1 MQLNSLDVRH
11 LYDNTDSAN
20 RKVVIMSNIRHSN
33 QDMNYY
39 CSAKSD
45 MSIRSIFTGG
55 AAVIPPSL
63 FHSIC
68 TNDQNPGETRDSLTL
83 QKYPVCV
90 RYVSANYVVVE
101 RPPFR
106 VPVRMKYGHSMSRG
120 ARSDKISYEN
130 EIWIPWTV
138 AIIDRNYL
146 NSTNNGEFR
155 SGSSRPVYMFFR
167 SSALTSLDDVMV
179 APYTPNVYADGV
191 ICMGRTA
198 SDAFERIRQ
207 GELNPGSV
215 TDIYNYWMNEY
226 FSGGWNLDLVGH
238 AQSEQYLKLLD
249 SFIKIK
255 EFVKDIDNSY
265 LKRVLFPK
273 YGESIFGDGKSLK
286 FDNYIPDRVHV
297 KLFINVLSHL
307 SLGQTLS
314 YVDSLAS
321 RSQALKARN
330 ITTLGKVLSS
340 IDPSDHEVVNGYNR
354 ATMLEDIEHT
364 YFSRMFAKATSA
376 ASNQLSSHT
385 WAINIEYSVKDF
397 RQFLKNR
404 IASSSLDYYVTE
416 KVREILDVAS
426 NEPVQW
432 HLINEWN
439 LKGLIRS
446 YRDALFHK
454 TSKKEALF
462 EAINK
467 SLIDIRN
474 YYYENGASSSYKH
487 VVEIDASACGL
498 ILYSDNAVKE
508 VSA

>member
-11 LYDNTDSAN
+11 LYDSTDSAN

-33 QDMNYY
+33 QDMHHY
-39 CSAKSD
+39 CSAKSG

-55 AAVIPPSL
+55 AAIIPPTL
-63 FHSIC
+63 FHSIY
-68 TNDQNPGETRDSLTL
+68 TNDQNPGETKDSLTL

-120 ARSDKISYEN
+120 GRSDKISYEN

-138 AIIDRNYL
+138 TIIDRNYL
-146 NSTNNGEFR
+146 NSTYGGIR
-155 SGSSRPVYMFFR
+155 GGSSRPVYMFFR
-167 SSALTSLDDVMV
+167 SSALTSLDDIMV

-198 SDAFERIRQ
+198 SDAFERVRQ

-238 AQSEQYLKLLD
+238 AQSEQYLRILD

-273 YGESIFGDGKSLK
+273 YGESIFGDGKCLK
-286 FDNYIPDRVHV
+286 FDNYIPDKVQA

-307 SLGQTLS
+307 NLEQTLS
-314 YVDSLAS
+314 YVDSIVS
-321 RSQALKARN
+321 RSQALKTRN

-340 IDPSDHEVVNGYNR
+340 IDPSDHEAVNGYDK
-354 ATMLEDIEHT
+354 ATMLEDVEHT
-364 YFSRMFAKATSA
+364 CFSRMFAKATSA

-404 IASSSLDYYVTE
+404 IASNSIGYYASE
-416 KVREILDVAS
+416 KVCEILDVAS
-426 NEPVQW
+426 NESVQW
-432 HLINEWN
+432 HLIDEWN
-439 LKGLIRS
+439 LRGLIRS
-446 YRDALFHK
+446 YSDTLFQKAL
-454 TSKKEALF
+454 KKEALF

>member
-1 MQLNSLDVRH
+1 MQLSSLDVRH

-20 RKVVIMSNIRHSN
+20 RKIVMMSNIRHSN
-33 QDMNYY
+33 QDVN
-39 CSAKSD
+39 CFHSVKSG
-45 MSIRSIFTGG
+45 MSIRSTFTGG
-55 AAVIPPSL
+55 AAIIPPSV
-63 FHSIC
+63 FHSIY
-68 TNDQNPGETRDSLTL
+68 TNDHDAEEIKSSLTL

-90 RYVSANYVVVE
+90 RYISSNYVVVE

-106 VPVRMKYGHSMSRG
+106 VPVRMKYGHSMGRET
-120 ARSDKISYEN
+120 RSDKSSYQN

-138 AIIDRNYL
+138 TIIDRHYL
-146 NSTNNGEFR
+146 KSMNTRAFR
-155 SGSSRPVYMFFR
+155 ASSSRPVYMFFR

-198 SDAFERIRQ
+198 SDAFARIRQ
-207 GELNPGSV
+207 GELNPESV
-215 TDIYNYWMNEY
+215 TDVYNYWMNEY
-226 FSGGWNLDLVGH
+226 FSGGWNLDLFGH
-238 AQSEQYLKLLD
+238 AQSEQYLKILD
-249 SFIKIK
+249 NFINIK
-255 EFVKDIDNSY
+255 QFAKEIDNPY
-265 LKRVLFPK
+265 IKRVLFPK
-273 YGESIFGDGKSLK
+273 YGESIFGDGKCLK
-286 FDNYIPDRVHV
+286 FDNYMPDKIHA

-307 SLGQTLS
+307 SLEQTLS
-314 YVDSLAS
+314 YVDSIVS

-330 ITTLGKVLSS
+330 ITTLGKVLLDV
-340 IDPSDHEVVNGYNR
+340 DPSDDQVVSGHDR
-354 ATMLEDIEHT
+354 ATMLEDIEQV

-404 IASSSLDYYVTE
+404 IASGSLDYYVTE
-416 KVREILDVAS
+416 KVREILDVANS
-426 NEPVQW
+426 EPVKW
-432 HLINEWN
+432 DLIGDWN
-439 LKGLIRS
+439 MRGLIRC
-446 YRDALFHK
+446 YTDALFHK

-474 YYYENGASSSYKH
+474 YYYENGASSNYKYI
-487 VVEIDASACGL
+487 VEIDASACGL
-498 ILYSDNAVKE
+498 ILYSDNALKE